1 MPAVSKPL
9 GRLHDLPGRTVGKCL
24 LARVLLPLLLC
35 LGWLWATTPVAAQ
48 DQVPPPMA
56 EATGPYRNLAENH
69 AGTFHLTREEGVVYA
84 TFRTDRSPVQFLARD
99 QPEVLFTVPE
109 GFRPVLPVTW
119 EVSAEPVLTD
129 GTLHPDQP
137 DRRVFRMR
145 VDPEGRVRYVDDA
158 GVDGVGHLRYRTAL
172 AWPLAGTEPRL
183 CERYQTTREA
193 ILEAIQALENTPIPC
208 SHVDWFHLSRI
219 QTLSV
224 PIHFDPDLARP
235 ALLGLTNLTTLQ
247 LRLWPVRGVA
257 VPTKLLA
264 HTPRLE
270 RLDVDDSSFTLPA
283 DLLLYTPLLAHLSL
297 GNNPHRDLDLPD
309 DLLMH
314 IPHLETLHL
323 EGKHPAVELAHAPRL
338 TRLTVMP
345 STPLPETFL
354 AAMPQLTYLTVRSGL
369 EPCATP
375 QLLAPVPHLRHFA
388 VRMPAEAGELTCL
401 ARSLR
406 QYIPALDQLEI
417 DLQGLQSLNT
427 EILPNLPRLTRLT
440 LDVAGATSL
449 PEQMLAQTPELTHL
463 TLQDDTGR
471 DAALSLPRGFFAH
484 TPQLTA
490 LSLQVDILN
499 DVFPDLLT
507 PLPDLQ
513 QLQIVTRGTTALSEQ
528 FLDQV
533 TELRMEM
540 GQLTDLSE
548 DFLVHAPQLEVLHL
562 DAPFLKSLPEHFLTY
577 VPHLVELRL
586 DVPSLEALPP
596 SFLAHVPR
604 LEVFQLDAGYSFRFP
619 DEGGTPS
626 VLYRFPEHLLTDAP
640 HLVELHLR
648 VPSLQVLPPS
658 FLTHTPRL
666 EKLVLEGTHDYYGK
680 VDVPITSVPANFL
693 THAPRLRHLDLAAL
707 GFVDALP
714 SNFLTHSVELR
725 YLNLDANG
733 VSSLPADFLAYHP
746 RLESVRILANRIP
759 MLSTGFLSQSSRL
772 VSLQLDLQRVE
783 ALPAG
788 FLSETPLLQNVEVGV
803 NRIGFLPTGFL
814 ADAPHL
820 VHLRLRALNLT
831 AWPTDFLADAPLIQT
846 LSLAMPLLEPT
857 LKPDHRL
864 WDVLQTTST
873 RVKVTQSNP
882 YYLEPDFE
890 GVCVPSTMEFGDILQ
905 VYAREQR
912 NDGDT
917 LLRVRRWRN
926 RELFTPYLLYY
937 CPYLIDV
944 RFTAPTLEVCEADRD
959 PAECTP
965 LREPH
970 WHRNQNSSPFY
981 SSLG

>member
-1 MPAVSKPL
+1 
-9 GRLHDLPGRTVGKCL
+9 PGT
-24 LARVLLPLLLC
+24 
-35 LGWLWATTPVAAQ
+35 
-48 DQVPPPMA
+48 

-69 AGTFHLTREEGVVYA
+69 AGAFHLTREEGTVYA
-84 TFRTDRSPVQFLARD
+84 TFQTDRSPVQFLARD

-119 EVSAEPVLTD
+119 EVSAQPVLTD
-129 GTLHPDQP
+129 GTPHPDQP

-145 VDPEGRVRYVDDA
+145 VDRQGHVRYVDDA
-158 GVDGVGHLRYRTAL
+158 GVDGVGHLRYHTML

-193 ILEAIQALENTPIPC
+193 ILEAVQALENAPMPC
-208 SHVDWFHLSRI
+208 SQVGWFHLARI
-219 QTLSV
+219 RTLSV
-224 PIHFDPDLARP
+224 PIHFDPDLARH

-309 DLLMH
+309 DLLMDT
-314 IPHLETLHL
+314 PHLETLHL
-323 EGKHPAVELAHAPRL
+323 EGKHPAVELAYAPRL
-338 TRLTVMP
+338 TRLIVMP

-375 QLLAPVPHLRHFA
+375 QLLASVPHLRHFA

-401 ARSLR
+401 ARSL
-406 QYIPALDQLEI
+406 QQHIPALDQLEVDLR
-417 DLQGLQSLNT
+417 DLQGLNT
-427 EILPNLPRLTRLT
+427 EILPSLPRLTRLT

-449 PEQMLAQTPELTHL
+449 PEQMLARTPELTHL

-471 DAALSLPRGFFAH
+471 DTALTLPHGFFAH

-490 LSLQVDILN
+490 LSLQVDLLN
-499 DVFPDLLT
+499 DLSPDLLT
-507 PLPDLQ
+507 PLPGLQ
-513 QLQIVTRGTTALSEQ
+513 QLQIVTKDTTALSEQ

-533 TELRMEM
+533 TELRMEV
-540 GQLTDLSE
+540 GPLVDLPE
-548 DFLVHAPQLEVLHL
+548 DFLVHAPHLEVLHL
-562 DAPFLKSLPEHFLTY
+562 DAPFLKSLPEHLLTY
-577 VPHLVELRL
+577 APHLVELRL

-596 SFLAHVPR
+596 SFLAHAPR
-604 LEVFQLDAGYSFRFP
+604 LEVFQLDAGYSFRLS

-626 VLYRFPEHLLTDAP
+626 VLYRFPEHLLTYAP
-640 HLVELHLR
+640 NLVELHLR

-658 FLTHTPRL
+658 FLAHTPRL

-707 GFVDALP
+707 GFVNALP

-759 MLSTGFLSQSSRL
+759 ILSTGFLSQSSRL
-772 VSLQLDLQRVE
+772 VSLQLDLQKVE
-783 ALPAG
+783 ALPED
-788 FLSETPLLQNVEVGV
+788 FLTETPRLQNVEVGV
-803 NRIGFLPTGFL
+803 NRIGALPTGFL

-831 AWPTDFLADAPLIQT
+831 AWPTNFLADAPLIQT

-864 WDVLQTTST
+864 WDVLQATST
-873 RVKVTQSNP
+873 RVKVTQPNP

-890 GVCVPSTMEFGDILQ
+890 GVCVPSTMEFGDILR

-944 RFTAPTLEVCEADRD
+944 RLTAPTLEVCEADRD

-965 LREPH
+965 LREPY
-970 WHRNQNSSPFY
+970 WRRNQQSSPFY